1 MKLSSV
7 RIGTALVCAL
17 ALSAT
22 AAAARPV
29 IDTIVV
35 DETVPAAIQC
45 DGFAL
50 DVSAQGRIKVRTFL
64 EDGQVVREVATIALR
79 RTATNPETGESM
91 WTPDVGVDIFRPE
104 EDGSGTLMVMGL
116 VTRLVV
122 PGEGLVFADIGKVTL
137 FFDSPTDTEPDVL
150 FEAGRHDENENGAV
164 VDAILCEALAP

>member
-22 AAAARPV
+22 ASAARPV

-64 EDGQVVREVATIALR
+64 EDGQVVREVATIA
-79 RTATNPETGESM
+79 
-91 WTPDVGVDIFRPE
+91 
-104 EDGSGTLMVMGL
+104 
-116 VTRLVV
+116 
-122 PGEGLVFADIGKVTL
+122 
-137 FFDSPTDTEPDVL
+137 
-150 FEAGRHDENENGAV
+150 
-164 VDAILCEALAP
+164 